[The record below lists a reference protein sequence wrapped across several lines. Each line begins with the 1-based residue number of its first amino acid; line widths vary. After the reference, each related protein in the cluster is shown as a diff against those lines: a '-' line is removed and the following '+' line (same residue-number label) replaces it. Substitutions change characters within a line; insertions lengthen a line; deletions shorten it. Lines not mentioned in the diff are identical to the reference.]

1 MAGAAEAAAAAV
13 APPPPSVAAA
23 VTGCAIF
30 AGVWLALLRDEWR
43 ALPLGRAVSAT
54 LGAALLVASG
64 VLAPAAAYAAVNL
77 ETLALLTGCMLV
89 SAHLERQGAYAAL
102 AALLAREGASATA
115 LLLRVAAASAVASAL
130 ITNDAAALVLTPLVL
145 TACRARRFHPAP
157 HLLAVATC
165 ANIGSAA
172 SPIGN
177 PQNMLVATL
186 SGLSF
191 VQFLGYIGLAA
202 AVGTALN
209 VGVIAWVYRAQLAPG
224 ASFDFGSGGG
234 GSGGSGGGDG
244 GGDGG
249 GGGGGGGPRW

>member
-1 MAGAAEAAAAAV
+1 MATPL
-13 APPPPSVAAA
+13 APPPTATAVAA
-23 VTGCAIF
+23 GCAVY
-30 AGVWLALLRDEWR
+30 AGVWLALLRDEWP

-54 LGAALLVASG
+54 LGAGLLVGAG
-64 VLAPAAAYAAVNL
+64 VLSPAAAFAAVNL

-102 AALLAREGASATA
+102 AGVLAREGAPATA
-115 LLLRVAAASAVASAL
+115 LLLRVSAASAVASAL

-145 TACRARRFHPAP
+145 AACRARRFHPAP

-191 VQFLGYIGLAA
+191 VQFVWYIGLAA
-202 AVGTALN
+202 VVGTGVN
-209 VGVIAWVYRAQLAPG
+209 VAVIAWAYRAQLAPG
-224 ASFDFGSGGG
+224 ASFDFGS
-234 GSGGSGGGDG
+234 SGGGDG
-244 GGDGG
+244 SGGDGDGG
-249 GGGGGGGPRW
+249 GG